1 MTQLDQHVWHYR
13 AAILN
18 LAALRLRVR
27 YNNSA
32 LGFLWSLGNPLF
44 FMVVFTFV
52 FTVLLENAI
61 PNYPIFA
68 LSAIMP
74 WNFFSGAL
82 LNIIASVPQE
92 RDLLTKL
99 SFPREILPFA
109 SVLSDFINFAV
120 AITAINFILIV
131 VGQGAGLPL
140 LALPLLMVILV
151 LFTVGLGMLLA
162 TINVWFRDVQE
173 IMSVLIFGWFFIT
186 PIVYS
191 LDAIKADVNGLPAQQ
206 VLQIVNP
213 MAGIISSFR
222 QVMYA
227 HTWPAWDIVGVAAL
241 WSIVVFLVGL
251 YVFHRFSPRFA
262 EEV

>member
-1 MTQLDQHVWHYR
+1 MTLLNQTVWHYR

-18 LAALRLRVR
+18 LAVLRLRVR

-52 FTVLLENAI
+52 FTVLLDNAI

-82 LNIIASVPQE
+82 LNIIASVPQD

-109 SVLSDFINFAV
+109 SVLSDFINFGV
-120 AITAINFILIV
+120 AIIAITLILIV
-131 VGQGAGLPL
+131 VGQGAGIVL
-140 LALPLLMVILV
+140 LALPLLMLILV
-151 LFTVGLGMLLA
+151 LFTAGLGMLLA
-162 TINVWFRDVQE
+162 TVNVWFRDVQE

-191 LDAIKADVNGLPAQQ
+191 LDEIKADFNGLPVKQM
-206 VLQIVNP
+206 LQIVNP

-222 QVMYA
+222 QVLYA
-227 HTWPAWDIVGVAAL
+227 HEWPAWDIVGLAAAI
-241 WSIVVFLVGL
+241 SVVMFIIGL
-251 YVFHRFSPRFA
+251 AVYHTFSPRFA